1 MVLPL
6 FVFLKHSAPQ
16 NNLYAMRY
24 ALFAMRDVGL
34 VRSNRMIFDI

>member
-1 MVLPL
+1 
-6 FVFLKHSAPQ
+6 
-16 NNLYAMRY
+16 MRH